1 LSIPW
6 SRYTDAPF
14 VKLELNGKEVV
25 APIAPPEFGNAQFS
39 IPYAPGYVSTFC
51 FEPFIYKTIILPR
64 QARDKHRENSKKT
77 AVFSQES
84 HRHCAL
90 LLVRCV

>member
-1 LSIPW
+1 MYIYISSLNLPLLHLDLYKYDTLSIPW

-39 IPYAPGYVSTFC
+39 IPYAPGYANTFC
-51 FEPFIYKTIILPR
+51 FEPFIYINDHFTKTGSG
-64 QARDKHRENSKKT
+64 QT
-77 AVFSQES
+77 
-84 HRHCAL
+84 
-90 LLVRCV
+90 